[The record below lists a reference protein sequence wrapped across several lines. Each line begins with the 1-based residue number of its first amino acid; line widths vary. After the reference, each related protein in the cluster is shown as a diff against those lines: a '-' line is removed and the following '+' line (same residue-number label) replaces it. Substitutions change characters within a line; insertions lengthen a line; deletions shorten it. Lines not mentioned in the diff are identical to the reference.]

1 MAFGE
6 SLAMAIRKKGINN
19 TILAE
24 ELGVH
29 KDSIS
34 RWIKLGSPSKQH
46 REEILNY
53 FNVNEIEFLLLSE

>member
-19 TILAE
+19 TILAK

-34 RWIKLGSPSKQH
+34 RWIKLGSPSKTH

-53 FNVNEIEFLLLSE
+53 FDMRETDFLLLSE